1 MPHWLNTIRRLS
13 CPLKHRLKTLLLSGA
28 SSDAPLIDRCR
39 ARVHH
44 APGKTKASRAPIL
57 QWNCRSSR
65 VLRIIPK
72 MKALPSGCH
81 GLSQVNARVMG
92 YTGTPRDLYIKGFI
106 TDVKAGEPG
115 RAHKRSRITLSL
127 TPNLSN
133 IGHHVAHLCVGQP
146 AFRCMHPAT
155 HLPEFDAA
163 QHLLV
168 KLQLER
174 R

>member
-1 MPHWLNTIRRLS
+1 MELSIVQGPSHNPENEGLALGMPWLVTGQR
-13 CPLKHRLKTLLLSGA
+13 KG
-28 SSDAPLIDRCR
+28 
-39 ARVHH
+39 
-44 APGKTKASRAPIL
+44 
-57 QWNCRSSR
+57 
-65 VLRIIPK
+65 
-72 MKALPSGCH
+72 H
-81 GLSQVNARVMG
+81 GLHRNA
-92 YTGTPRDLYIKGFI
+92 TGLYIKGFI